1 MKTLQYHWRHEG
13 TGMTG
18 TREFPGEISLL
29 FALMQVNLWNRLAS
43 QTQEPMGGRFHY
55 WME

>member
-1 MKTLQYHWRHEG
+1 MLQYHWRHAR

-43 QTQEPMGGRFHY
+43 QTQEPENGRFQY